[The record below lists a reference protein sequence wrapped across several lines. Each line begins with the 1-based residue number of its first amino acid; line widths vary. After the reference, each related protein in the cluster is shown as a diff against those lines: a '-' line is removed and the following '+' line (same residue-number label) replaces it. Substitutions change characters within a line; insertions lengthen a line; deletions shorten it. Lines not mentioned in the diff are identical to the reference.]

1 MEFSA
6 FLVFSV
12 WTSSMTYLT
21 FGEGELE
28 IIVYPYI
35 HTSARVVLSFVTLNF
50 YFADSQQLML

>member
-1 MEFSA
+1 
-6 FLVFSV
+6 
-12 WTSSMTYLT
+12 MTYLT

-50 YFADSQQLML
+50 YFADSQQLMLWAY